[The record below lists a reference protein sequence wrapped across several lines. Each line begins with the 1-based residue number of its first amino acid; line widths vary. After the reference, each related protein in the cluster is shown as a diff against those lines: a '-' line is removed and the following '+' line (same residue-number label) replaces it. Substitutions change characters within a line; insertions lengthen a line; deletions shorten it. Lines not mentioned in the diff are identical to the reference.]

1 MLDGTEIALFKQ
13 TIQGDEQGWLNSDP
27 ALIAIIAKDAGYQIA
42 RYIRN
47 SQSAVMPAINSPENS
62 GQRDKLRAL
71 SSTFFLSDFSGA
83 PGDGNRAILKSLKF
97 LLNRE
102 LGTTVSNK
110 AGAKYTISG
119 SANISPPIKGQSK
132 VAITWLVYSE
142 TGKELG
148 KVTQANKVSAGS
160 LDTHWGLTA
169 FTIAQGALEGI
180 RKVVS
185 RNNNTEK

>member
-1 MLDGTEIALFKQ
+1 M
-13 TIQGDEQGWLNSDP
+13 
-27 ALIAIIAKDAGYQIA
+27 
-42 RYIRN
+42 
-47 SQSAVMPAINSPENS
+47 
-62 GQRDKLRAL
+62 
-71 SSTFFLSDFSGA
+71 
-83 PGDGNRAILKSLKF
+83 
-97 LLNRE
+97 LNRE